1 MTLAGQVL
9 HLVRRELRGIAPW
22 LVLMGLV
29 LIVAVVRST
38 ESTVLGS
45 AALPTSI
52 VIMLC
57 LALASAMRVMADS
70 PARADAYWATQPIDA
85 RALAVAKLLA
95 CLCVTALCGVAMVIT
110 MHDWGYS
117 LTTAVTSTVMT
128 VAGMTVW
135 SLGVAVVASAC
146 AQRALAWSVVGSLV
160 LMTQLFGERLNFTA
174 HLERGW
180 VALATCTSLAVGAIA
195 LIAIYRRRPERS
207 VHRVGAIA
215 LGGLLL
221 VSSTIRP
228 PSRSGMVASRTGA
241 WSSFDSDSVTL
252 QLSTVGQP
260 ECEGQWIFLPLD
272 ILSPAWAR
280 VELTRPRTTLILAN
294 GDSVALVNTDWMQSV
309 GIWGSLVTPALFPHT
324 LDDET
329 STGSR
334 RVRRADI
341 GFVLPAGQRD
351 RVCGRVTRIDLRVQQ
366 RSATGVEL
374 MRVPLVVGAAGD
386 APGVRVR
393 VREVGRA
400 KALPTITAEIASLVS
415 LHGRSDVD
423 VEGIDFALWHQRSGT
438 AIRLEYQGGD
448 GLARAADLQGLS
460 RMSRTQRIGVER
472 SSKRLPT
479 GLKTMENMQLV
490 VVAPVWRPRKERRVT
505 ADVSLPLAV
514 MQSSTAAH
522 Q

>member
-1 MTLAGQVL
+1 MTLARQLL
-9 HLVRRELRGIAPW
+9 HLVQRELRGIAPW

-29 LIVAVVRST
+29 LIFAVVRST

-45 AALPTSI
+45 APLPTSI
-52 VIMLC
+52 AIMLC

-95 CLCVTALCGVAMVIT
+95 CLSVTALCGVAMVIT
-110 MHDWGYS
+110 MYDWGYS
-117 LTTAVTSTVMT
+117 LTTAVTSAVMT

-135 SLGVAVVASAC
+135 ALGVAIIASAC
-146 AQRALAWSVVGSLV
+146 AQRALAWFVVGSLV
-160 LMTQLFGERLNFTA
+160 IITQLFGERLIFTA

-180 VALATCTSLAVGAIA
+180 VALATCTSIAVGAIA

-207 VHRVGAIA
+207 VHRLGAIA

-228 PSRSGMVASRTGA
+228 PSRSGMVASRAGA

-309 GIWGSLVTPALFPHT
+309 GIWGSLVTPSLFPHT

-351 RVCGRVTRIDLRVQQ
+351 RVCGRVARIDLRVQQ
-366 RSATGVEL
+366 RSATGAEL
-374 MRVPLVVGAAGD
+374 MRVPLAVGAAGN

-393 VREVGRA
+393 VLDVERGKVR
-400 KALPTITAEIASLVS
+400 PTVTAEIASLVS
-415 LHGRSDVD
+415 VHGRFGVD
-423 VEGIDFALWHQRSGT
+423 VEGIDFALWNQRSGT
-438 AIRLEYQGGD
+438 AIRLDYQGGD
-448 GLARAADLQGLS
+448 GLARAADLQGLL
-460 RMSRTQRIGVER
+460 RMSRTQRFGMER
-472 SSKRLPT
+472 SSKGLPT
-479 GLKTMENMQLV
+479 EFKAMENMQLV
-490 VVAPVWRPRKERRVT
+490 VVAPVWRPRAERRVT
-505 ADVSLPLAV
+505 ADVSPSLVARRDFPAV
-514 MQSSTAAH
+514 SR
-522 Q
+522 